1 MMTMTRLTDE
11 SGLVERVLV
20 GIIAWALAAVV
31 MLTSTLVAARKIDD
45 RVAFI
50 RSQTSPID
58 TDLDSVKLLVETE
71 GTAANI
77 LTAAKPLS
85 GQLDVVDG
93 LTTTID
99 QSAKS
104 INQTAGTINSSV
116 DSINASA
123 EEINGSAR
131 SINGLVKAINTSVRS
146 IQGNAGQINDSVHTI
161 LGSFNGIRDTVF
173 VIRGDHQLRQGFG
186 GGLAGA
192 ARRVDSLLGLV
203 QGIKGDTGNV
213 LALVKTIDATARDID
228 GKIPAPS

>member
-50 RSQTSPID
+50 RTQTSPID
-58 TDLDSVKLLVETE
+58 TDLDSVKLLVETR
-71 GTAANI
+71 GTAGEI

-85 GQLDVVDG
+85 GQLDQVHG
-93 LTTTID
+93 LTVTID
-99 QSAKS
+99 ESARS
-104 INQTAGTINSSV
+104 INQTVGPINATV
-116 DSINASA
+116 DSITASA

-131 SINGLVKAINTSVRS
+131 SINSLVKSINSTVRS
-146 IQGNAGQINDSVHTI
+146 IQGHATQVNESVHGI
-161 LGSFNGIRDTVF
+161 LPSFTGIRDTVF
-173 VIRGDHQLRQGFG
+173 VIRGDHQGVQGFG

-203 QGIKGDTGNV
+203 QGIKGDTGNI
-213 LALVKTIDATARDID
+213 LALVHIIDETAHSID
-228 GKIPAPS
+228 GKAAVPR